1 MTEMDNDTIAFAKA
15 WFKEMYTK
23 KINVLKLVL
32 ERIKKKKPI
41 SVEKSDYNDFFTLNP
56 QSEVLMEVGE
66 VKFIKKDEE
75 LIIFEL
81 V

>member
-1 MTEMDNDTIAFAKA
+1 MTAIDIEIIAFAKA
-15 WFKEMYTK
+15 WFKEMETT
-23 KINVLKLVL
+23 KINVLKACL
-32 ERIKKKKPI
+32 ESVWNVKPTI
-41 SVEKSDYNDFFTLNP
+41 VEKSDYNDFFTLNP

-66 VKFIKKDEE
+66 LKFIKNGEE

>member
-1 MTEMDNDTIAFAKA
+1 MTEIDIEIIAFAKS
-15 WFKEMYTK
+15 WFKEMNTK

-32 ERIKKKKPI
+32 ERVFKKKPI

-66 VKFIKKDEE
+66 VKFIKNGEE

>member
-1 MTEMDNDTIAFAKA
+1 MKEINIEIIAFAKA
-15 WFKEMYTK
+15 WFKEMNTT
-23 KINVLKLVL
+23 KINVLKVCL
-32 ERIKKKKPI
+32 ESVWNVKPI
-41 SVEKSDYNDFFTLNP
+41 IVEKSDYNDFFTLNP

-66 VKFIKKDEE
+66 LKFIKNGEE

>member
-1 MTEMDNDTIAFAKA
+1 MNEIDNDTIAFANA
-15 WFKEMYTK
+15 WFKEMNTT

-32 ERIKKKKPI
+32 ERVWNVKPTI
-41 SVEKSDYNDFFTLNP
+41 VEKSDYNDFFTLNP

-66 VKFIKKDEE
+66 LKFIKNGEE

>member
-1 MTEMDNDTIAFAKA
+1 MKKINIEIIAFAKA
-15 WFKEMYTK
+15 WFKEMKTT
-23 KINVLKLVL
+23 KINVLKVCL
-32 ERIKKKKPI
+32 ESVWNVKPTI
-41 SVEKSDYNDFFTLNP
+41 VEKSDYNDFFTLNP

-75 LIIFEL
+75 LFIFEL

>member
-1 MTEMDNDTIAFAKA
+1 MSDRDNNVIAFAKA
-15 WFKEMYTK
+15 WFKEMKTT
-23 KINVLKLVL
+23 KINVLKVCL
-32 ERIKKKKPI
+32 ESVWNVKPTI
-41 SVEKSDYNDFFTLNP
+41 VEKSDYNDFFTLNP

>member
-1 MTEMDNDTIAFAKA
+1 MKKINIEIIAFAKA
-15 WFKEMYTK
+15 WFKEMKTT
-23 KINVLKLVL
+23 KINVLKVCL
-32 ERIKKKKPI
+32 ESVWNVKPTI
-41 SVEKSDYNDFFTLNP
+41 VEKSDYNDVFTLNP

-66 VKFIKKDEE
+66 LKFIKNGEE

>member
-1 MTEMDNDTIAFAKA
+1 MKKINIEIIAFAKA
-15 WFKEMYTK
+15 WFNEMKTT
-23 KINVLKLVL
+23 KINVLKVCL
-32 ERIKKKKPI
+32 ESVWNVKPTI
-41 SVEKSDYNDFFTLNP
+41 VEKSDYNDFFTLNP

-66 VKFIKKDEE
+66 LKFIKNGEE

>member
-1 MTEMDNDTIAFAKA
+1 MSDRDNNVIAFAKA
-15 WFKEMYTK
+15 WFKEMNTK

-32 ERIKKKKPI
+32 ERVFKKKPI

>member
-1 MTEMDNDTIAFAKA
+1 MIERYNDVIAFAKA
-15 WFKEMYTK
+15 WFKEMKAT
-23 KINVLKLVL
+23 KINVLKVCL
-32 ERIKKKKPI
+32 ESVWNVNPTI
-41 SVEKSDYNDFFTLNP
+41 VEKSDYNDFFTLNP

-66 VKFIKKDEE
+66 LKFIKNGEE